1 MIIKN
6 PQNYTDKTLKRAN
19 FYNNVLHG
27 GAVKTLFK

>member
-27 GAVKTLFK
+27 EAVKKK